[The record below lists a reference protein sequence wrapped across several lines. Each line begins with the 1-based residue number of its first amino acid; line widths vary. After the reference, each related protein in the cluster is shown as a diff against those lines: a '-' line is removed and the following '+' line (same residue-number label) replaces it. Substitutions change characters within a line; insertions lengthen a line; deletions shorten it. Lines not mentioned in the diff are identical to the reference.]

1 MNDIGFLIVRRVK
14 NEKHS
19 EYWKEC
25 YSSIRKFYPDKKII
39 IIDNNS
45 DNNLIDLNFELINCE
60 VIKSEIPESGFFA
73 PFYYLLTKKFD
84 FETGIIL
91 HDGMIFTDY
100 IDFRDVKLCK
110 FFWHFTSKCYQV
122 NVNYFMNQ
130 LKNSDIL
137 LDVYNTNNWVGSLGG
152 TGIFNISFLQK
163 LEKNHEIT
171 RLKDRIKCSS
181 DITDWERLIG
191 IIMYAN
197 SKPFEYSYFDDCVTT
212 AACNI
217 PGVDNRGIYTQRIDW
232 AYSYEQYLLDKSNN
246 NLRKPFVKIF
256 GRRLEF

>member
-1 MNDIGFLIVRRVK
+1 MS
-14 NEKHS
+14 HS

-45 DNNLIDLNFELINCE
+45 DNNLIDLSFELINCE
-60 VIKSEIPESGFFA
+60 VINSEIPESGFFA

-100 IDFRDVKLCK
+100 IDFNSVKLCK
-110 FFWHFTSKCYQV
+110 FFWHFTSRCLQISV
-122 NVNYFMNQ
+122 HDFMKE
-130 LKNSDIL
+130 LKDSQSIL
-137 LDVYNTNNWVGSLGG
+137 DAYYTNNWVSSLGA
-152 TGIFNISFLQK
+152 TGVFNISFLKK
-163 LEKNHEIT
+163 LEEKHEIT
-171 RLKDRIKCSS
+171 RLKNKIKANL

-197 SKPFEYSYFDDCVTT
+197 CKPFEYSYFNDCVTDAINT
-212 AACNI
+212 
-217 PGVDNRGIYTQRIDW
+217 PGVNNNGVYVDRIDW
-232 AYSYEQYLLDKSNN
+232 AYSYEQYLVDKSVN
-246 NLRKPFVKIF
+246 NLRKPLVKIF
-256 GRRLEF
+256 GRRLSD